1 MFLYEVS
8 QHFIPSVKLEQTNFN
23 HYLLQTPL
31 MTLPGHKEAIS
42 SVVWTE
48 NNEIFSSSWDHTIK
62 LWDAE
67 LGGLKSEI
75 VGNKSF
81 FCISRSPLN
90 QTLITASADR
100 HIRLYDARS
109 QGTFVTLY
117 AT

>member
-1 MFLYEVS
+1 
-8 QHFIPSVKLEQTNFN
+8 
-23 HYLLQTPL
+23 
-31 MTLPGHKEAIS
+31 MTLPGHKEAVS

-67 LGGLKSEI
+67 LGGLKTEI

-90 QTLITASADR
+90 QTIVAASADR
-100 HIRLYDARS
+100 HIRIYDARS
-109 QGTFVTLY
+109 QGLFKFYERVFFSQ
-117 AT
+117 

>member
-1 MFLYEVS
+1 
-8 QHFIPSVKLEQTNFN
+8 
-23 HYLLQTPL
+23 

-62 LWDAE
+62 QWDAE

-81 FCISRSPLN
+81 FSISRSPLN
-90 QTLITASADR
+90 QSIIASSADR

-109 QGTFVTLY
+109 QGSLKNTISSHSTHPNSFEQKDQL
-117 AT
+117 